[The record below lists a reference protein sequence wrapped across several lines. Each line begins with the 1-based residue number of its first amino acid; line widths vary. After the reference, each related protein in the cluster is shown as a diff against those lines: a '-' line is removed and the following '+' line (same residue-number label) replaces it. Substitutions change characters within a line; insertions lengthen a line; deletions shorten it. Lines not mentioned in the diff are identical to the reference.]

1 VLVVVIA
8 VSCVPATLVNVV
20 DVITMG
26 DGHMS
31 TALAVNMVMTLMH
44 RVPAGRLAFVV
55 VVVVRAMKMTVV
67 QIVDVITV
75 RDRYMSTA
83 VAMDMVM
90 ADMFFV
96 RSNHRFFLPPCRP
109 TMGLMLARR
118 GAPRARSGAGVRH
131 RRRPHRD

>member
-1 VLVVVIA
+1 MLVVVIA

-67 QIVDVITV
+67 HIVDVITV

-96 RSNHRFFLPPCRP
+96 RSNHRFPPALS
-109 TMGLMLARR
+109 TDNGSHVS
-118 GAPRARSGAGVRH
+118 APR
-131 RRRPHRD
+131 RP